1 MASLRSRPYAY
12 DPLTDVSI
20 RSAAVALYVLCGMV
34 VVLNPVTLVPGL
46 ALLGIGWIVRPPR
59 WMLWTLCAICLAAVL
74 AVHSDVAI
82 GWFWRLQF
90 AHSFPTTPFSITGAV
105 AIDLLVGPIVLLGVL
120 TARAMLDRTLVG
132 QLRFHRLEAF
142 KRFDAVRG
150 RVNVGPTPR
159 ADQVP
164 PGFVRLGQDVEN
176 RRHFDLALSE
186 LDEHVFIPGAS
197 GSGKTTTVARI
208 ADGVAGLGYGV
219 VIVDCKGGDLK
230 EISESLAR
238 RHRLAFHLVDPDDP
252 KSLGYDACSGSPA
265 DVSNKLVGIFD
276 YGGAA
281 QIYKNAAQ
289 QVIPLVARGLQES
302 GRRVTLTALT
312 DAIVSPPDLRRLGR
326 EAGGESETRLNRLA
340 DQMHPGS
347 LTAEAYAGL
356 GLRFGALLEG
366 SFRELLLAVDED
378 RPTLDWDAAVAR
390 PSVTYI
396 ALRATASGEDVDLMS
411 RMIAQDLKQV
421 CARRI
426 RAHAEG
432 TRITPVL
439 CVMDEFA
446 ALNEARQFRDLLLQ
460 ARQALLPT
468 VIATQILPESAD
480 LLGAAMGSGLIIA
493 HRLAGDD
500 AEAMANQF
508 GTRVTWKET
517 IQHDVNKGATGLL
530 SIREVNEFNVHPD
543 HFRQLHRGRAAVR
556 SVSTDRR
563 AILQIYQ
570 TEIARV

>member
-1 MASLRSRPYAY
+1 MASLRSRPYMY
-12 DPLTDVSI
+12 DPLTEVSI
-20 RSAAVALYVLCGMV
+20 RSAAISLYVLSGMV
-34 VVLNPVTLVPGL
+34 VVLNPLTLVTGL
-46 ALLGIGWIVRPPR
+46 VLLGIGLLSRPPR
-59 WMLWTLCAICLAAVL
+59 WGLWTLCAVCSGTLL
-74 AVHSDVAI
+74 AVHNDIAI
-82 GWFWRLQF
+82 GWLWRLQL
-90 AHSFPTTPFSITGAV
+90 AHAFPTTPVNIVS
-105 AIDLLVGPIVLLGVL
+105 AISADLLIGPLVLLVFL
-120 TARAMLDRTLVG
+120 TARGMLDRSLLG
-132 QLRFHRLEAF
+132 QLRFHRLESF
-142 KRFDAVRG
+142 KRFDAVKN
-150 RVNVGPTPR
+150 RVNTGSVAGRDQMPPR
-159 ADQVP
+159 H
-164 PGFVRLGQDVEN
+164 VRLGQDVEN
-176 RRHFDLALSE
+176 RTHFDLALHE

-208 ADGVAGLGYGV
+208 ADGVARLGYGV

-238 RHRLAFHLVDPDDP
+238 RHGLPFHLIDPDDP
-252 KSLGYDACSGSPA
+252 KSLGYDACSGTPA

-276 YGGAA
+276 YPGAA

-289 QVIPLVARGLQES
+289 QVIPLLARALQES
-302 GRRVTLTALT
+302 GKRVTLTALT

-347 LTAEAYAGL
+347 VTAEAYAGL

-366 SFRELLLAVDED
+366 SFRELLLAVDEG
-378 RPTLDWDAAVAR
+378 RPTLDWDAATAN
-390 PSVTYI
+390 PSVTYF

-426 RAHAEG
+426 RAHAQG
-432 TRITPVL
+432 DHITPVL

-468 VIATQILPESAD
+468 VIATQILPESPE
-480 LLGAAMGSGLIIA
+480 LLGAAMGAGLIIA
-493 HRLAGDD
+493 HRLAGED

-517 IQHDVNKGATGLL
+517 VQHDVNKGATGLL
-530 SIREVNEFNVHPD
+530 SIREVNEFNIHPD

-563 AILQIYQ
+563 AIVQVYQ
-570 TEIARV
+570 TEISGR